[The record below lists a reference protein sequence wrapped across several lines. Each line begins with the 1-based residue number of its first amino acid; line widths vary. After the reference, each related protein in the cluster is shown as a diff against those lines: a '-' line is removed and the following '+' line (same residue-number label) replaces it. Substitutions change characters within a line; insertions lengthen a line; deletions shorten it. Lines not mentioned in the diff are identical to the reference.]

1 MEVTKEVKVVKYSP
15 TLPDYK
21 DFLKAG
27 VHFGHQTNKWNPKA
41 KSFIFGARN
50 GIHIIDVN
58 KTIESLNVS
67 LAEIAKAASFGN
79 VLIVGTKN
87 QAKDIVEAVAK
98 DAGAFYVT
106 HRWVGGLLTNFKHV
120 KKSLDRLRKLES
132 DFETG
137 IEGRTK
143 QEISW
148 MKKEWMRLDRLYGG
162 IKTMEYLPKLIV
174 VVDPTF
180 EKSVILEADEL
191 NIVTVG
197 LIDTNTDPSVVTYPI
212 FTNDDALSAIK
223 MIMGLIGDAVKNGN
237 KGNGV
242 KHVQRDYSK
251 VEVKKIVKKVEEVV
265 KAKKVRVRVQKEVA
279 KVKPVEKVV
288 KKEEVKE
295 EKKEKT
301 VKKVAKKATPAKKAA
316 PKKAVTK
323 KVAKKAT
330 K

>member
-1 MEVTKEVKVVKYSP
+1 
-15 TLPDYK
+15 
-21 DFLKAG
+21 
-27 VHFGHQTNKWNPKA
+27 
-41 KSFIFGARN
+41 
-50 GIHIIDVN
+50 
-58 KTIESLNVS
+58 
-67 LAEIAKAASFGN
+67 
-79 VLIVGTKN
+79 
-87 QAKDIVEAVAK
+87 
-98 DAGAFYVT
+98 
-106 HRWVGGLLTNFKHV
+106 
-120 KKSLDRLRKLES
+120 
-132 DFETG
+132 
-137 IEGRTK
+137 
-143 QEISW
+143 

-197 LIDTNTDPSVVTYPI
+197 LIDTNTDPSVVRFPI

-223 MIMGLIGDAVKNGN
+223 MIMGLIGDAIKNGN

-242 KHVQRDYSK
+242 KHVQKDYSK

-279 KVKPVEKVV
+279 KVKPVEKTV

-295 EKKEKT
+295 EKK
-301 VKKVAKKATPAKKAA
+301 VKKVAKKATTTKKAA
-316 PKKAVTK
+316 PKKTVAK